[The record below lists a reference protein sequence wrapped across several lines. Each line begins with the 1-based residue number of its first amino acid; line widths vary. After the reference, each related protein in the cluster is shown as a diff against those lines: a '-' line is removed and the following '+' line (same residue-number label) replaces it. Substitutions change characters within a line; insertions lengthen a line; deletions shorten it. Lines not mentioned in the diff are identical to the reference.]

1 VRTSV
6 RAQDLVARYGGGQFA
21 VVMPDVTDEYD
32 AIVVADR
39 LVQRFGESVFVGEL
53 EVHVSGSVGVA
64 LADPSQRDHLDVL
77 RSSEIAMH
85 RAKEAGGDRFA
96 LFDEDM
102 EQRSRIRSQMEADLR
117 AVLASEEWWLAYQP
131 IVEVETR
138 RIVSCEALLRWTH
151 PVRGPIPPFE
161 LIRVA
166 ESIGLIVPLGREI
179 FHRACAEARHWQ
191 DRGFDLPVSINVS
204 ARQLQE
210 PSFVDDVRAVLAET
224 GVDANQVVIEVTET
238 VLAQDLENEV
248 QALELLRES
257 GCRIAIDDF
266 GTGYSSLSGLR
277 DLPIDVVKLDQS
289 FIHGLSTSAQAA
301 AMVEAVIRL
310 ADALDLSVVAEGVE
324 EEEQI
329 SALSRMHCDRMQGFA
344 ISHPLDAAALSDLLG
359 RDSSESPEPSGPD
372 RAGPLVTGR

>member
-1 VRTSV
+1 
-6 RAQDLVARYGGGQFA
+6 
-21 VVMPDVTDEYD
+21 
-32 AIVVADR
+32 
-39 LVQRFGESVFVGEL
+39 
-53 EVHVSGSVGVA
+53 
-64 LADPSQRDHLDVL
+64 
-77 RSSEIAMH
+77 MH